1 MADKLQVTL
10 VRSLS
15 GRDRRHKACV
25 RGLGL
30 RRLHQT
36 VLVEATPENRGMIN
50 KAYYLLQVEDA

>member
-50 KAYYLLQVEDA
+50 KAYYLLQIEEA